1 MNRIFNVI
9 WSKTKEQWIVVSE
22 RVKTN
27 GGVPKSPLRSLA
39 TLAAMLLMD
48 NPLFALDPG
57 TLPSGGQIT
66 TGSGTIAVGGD
77 RMTVNQSSPQMIAN
91 WNSFN
96 IGSNAAVQF
105 NQPNSTSS
113 ALNRINDQNP
123 SQIMGSL
130 SANGRVFLVNP
141 SGIIFGKTA
150 RIDAGAITASSLNML
165 DSDFLAGRYSFSNS
179 GNAGMVI
186 NQGVLN
192 AMPGGVVALIGP
204 KVSNE
209 GTITTPT
216 GSAVLAAGNQVSIDF
231 EGDGLINLTVDQ
243 AAVDALAENKGLVK
257 ADGGLVVMTARAADA
272 LTQQVLSNSGVL
284 EAITFVE
291 RDGRIILDGGESG
304 ITQSTGTITAKG
316 VHSGETGGSVVMTG
330 NKVGLFGSATVDVSG
345 AAGGGRVNIG
355 GGFQGKE
362 SSIQNA
368 SATVI
373 DTDVNISADA
383 LSTGNGGK
391 VVVWS
396 NDHTA
401 FGGSISARGGC
412 TFGDGG
418 FVEVSSKGVLD
429 FVGLVDA
436 CAANGKAGSLLLDPK
451 NIIVATGGGAVLTA
465 NMLAFETNAGGD
477 SIIAPSAITGATGS
491 VTLQANNDI
500 TVTNNI
506 TRISATGHL
515 TLKAGRTITNNAIIT
530 IGSNALTL
538 IANAGTAAGV
548 IDANREPG
556 AASIINNGTITLV
569 DPINS
574 TGTVN
579 MTLDA
584 GTGQTYHETDSIF
597 TGTVTA
603 KTFNITHNG
612 PTAGGTIT
620 VTGNLTSTGL
630 TFNKPVTVTANNLA
644 LNAQTGIL
652 TFTDTLNANTNNLTL
667 IGDDVSIAK
676 NVSGTGTLIIQPST
690 TNRTIG
696 LAGGLEDFTLDGTE
710 LGYLQDGF
718 SAITIGNSTA
728 GRVTIGNTAMS
739 YHDPLTIKTGNSIFF
754 STASSLTGNNNAL
767 TLWSRAGG
775 SNAAADGVMGSVWMP
790 VGSSVN
796 SGGGAIVIGG
806 GSDPSS
812 GYALGDNDEGSSE
825 GNARYRGVTLNGTLT
840 ASGGSLTI
848 SGKGNASTNARG
860 VSIGG
865 TVTTDGSGTITINGI
880 AKGSSAGI
888 ALGDSALGGS
898 SVGVVS
904 TADGNIALT
913 GIRNTTGYGIQLET
927 AGSNIQTTGSGN
939 AVLTARGAILS
950 AGTLTIGGTTTLTA
964 ETADPVTRYNIT
976 ASNAANNF
984 TGAVT
989 FVGNTVSISD
999 TNALTLGASTALGN
1013 LTLMTNGAI
1022 TQSGAVS
1029 VAGTTDITAGSTNNI
1044 TLNNASNDFTGG
1056 IRLIS
1061 GNDLSLHDVNGI
1073 VLGNANGGITASG
1086 NLSVIG
1092 SEVTVNKAINAGSAV
1107 TITTDAIALNANI
1120 SGTGNLTIAPKSD
1133 TITIGVAG
1141 GTGALN
1147 LDATEWGHL
1156 ADGFA
1161 TVTLG
1166 SATAGALNIGN
1177 SLTFNDSTILRS
1189 GSGVTVPQAIAIGG
1203 GYLSIGAAGASS
1215 ISGVISGGG
1224 YLETTGSGV
1233 LSLAASS
1240 PNSYT
1245 GQTVIGA
1252 AATLRVV
1259 GDGALGSTSAVR
1271 NSGVL
1276 DLSASNGVTT
1286 NTVTGSG
1293 EVNLGAQP
1301 LTLTAADGTLT
1312 GVISGT
1318 GGSLVLNGGS
1328 LTLSGTNTYSGTTS
1342 LSTGSSMTIKNSQ
1355 ALGLSSAGT
1364 TVASGAA
1371 LLLDGTSGSLTVAE
1385 LLTLSG
1391 TGLSNGGALRN
1402 IAGDNTVSGAITLGS
1417 GNIIIADDAGNMTFT
1432 GTIDGSADLQL
1443 NNSGTLT
1450 FDAAIGSATPL
1461 ATLTATGGSL
1471 SLHDVTTVG
1480 NQTYTGMSTITVGSG
1495 GISSTGG
1502 GTIDMR
1508 TSTGNIVLDGGVSV
1522 TGAGNILLAAAQNF
1536 INHKGADALATES
1549 GRWLVYSTD
1558 PRNDIRGN
1566 LVPQFKLYNATTNTD
1581 LPSATAG
1588 VKGFIYTLAPVI
1600 TPRLTGTVEKQYD
1613 QTTVATLTTSNYDA
1627 TTGAIDGDVVTLN
1640 NPVTGTYDSRNAG
1653 TGKTVTVSGL
1663 AIASVTDGATAV
1675 YGYALDPTALSEPIG
1690 IVTKAPLTVSG
1701 LVAEDKLYDGTVT
1714 ANLST
1719 ATATLN
1725 GVFTGDDI
1733 SLESATALFDT
1744 KNAGTSKPVEAT
1756 ITLFGD
1762 DALNYAYNTTQT
1774 ISATIAKARLTI
1786 SAIGS
1791 DKPYDGTDSA
1801 VVTLTNN
1808 HTSVNEN
1815 FTLTYGSANF
1825 STPNAASLPQAISVT
1840 GITLVGVDAANYEFN
1855 TTAQT
1860 SAFINPK
1867 TLTATITAPDKV
1879 YDGTDTATPTLT
1891 ITDGLVNGESVTATG
1906 TATFN
1911 SKNVPDANLVTL
1923 NSISLAN
1930 GAGGLAS
1937 NYSLVTGQTV
1947 AARIIPASLQI
1958 IANDDT
1964 VHYTGIPYSGGNGF
1978 LYTGFI
1984 NGENST
1990 VLDGTLTYG
1999 GSSQGANDCGTYTL
2013 SLSGQTGSNYTISF
2027 VDGTVE
2033 ILPVPLTPVLPE
2045 LISPSLNNDLLTNA
2059 PPLLDLGS
2067 SSGERNLQSFV
2078 PEIERSSNGIT
2089 VQMVSSPTT
2098 PSTGLISVTIPQEML
2113 RSESVFT
2120 ITLPSEVIGSITAM
2134 LQPEEVC
2141 LLGGASLPNWIQYN
2155 CTTKTFSIHH
2165 APEEAFPMTVQV
2177 SLGEK
2182 SWTMVIS
2189 KKNS

>member
-1 MNRIFNVI
+1 MNKIFNVI

-39 TLAAMLLMD
+39 ALAAMLLMD

-57 TLPSGGQIT
+57 ALPSGGQISA
-66 TGSGTIAVGGD
+66 GSGTIGVNGSQ
-77 RMTVNQSSPQMIAN
+77 MTVNQSSQQMIAN

-96 IGSNAAVQF
+96 IGTNAAVQF

-123 SQIMGSL
+123 TQIMGSL

-150 RIDAGAITASSLNML
+150 RVDAGAITASSLNML
-165 DSDFLAGRYSFSNS
+165 DSDFLAGKYSFSNS
-179 GNAGMVI
+179 DNAGMVI
-186 NQGVLN
+186 NQGILN

-209 GTITTPT
+209 GTITTPA

-243 AAVDALAENKGLVK
+243 AAVDALAENKGLIK

-284 EAITFVE
+284 EANTFVE

-330 NKVGLFGSATVDVSG
+330 NKVGLFGAATVDVSG

-368 SATVI
+368 CATVI

-383 LSTGNGGK
+383 LLTGNGGN

-401 FGGSISARGGC
+401 FGGSISARGGSAS
-412 TFGDGG
+412 GDGG
-418 FVEVSSKGVLD
+418 FVEVSSKGQLD

-436 CAANGKAGSLLLDPK
+436 GAANGNAGSLLLDPK
-451 NIIVATGGGAVLTA
+451 NIIVATGGPAVLSS
-465 NMLAFETNAGGD
+465 NMLAFATNPGD
-477 SIIAPSAITGATGS
+477 DSTIAPSAITGATGL

-500 TVTNNI
+500 TITSNI

-530 IGSNALTL
+530 IGSNTLTL

-556 AASIINNGTITLV
+556 AASIINKGTITLV

-603 KTFNITHNG
+603 KTFNVSHNG
-612 PTAGGTIT
+612 STAGGTIT
-620 VTGNLTSTGL
+620 ITGNLTSTGL
-630 TFNKPVTVTANNLA
+630 TFGKPVTVTGNNLA
-644 LNAQTGIL
+644 LNARTGTL
-652 TFTDTLNANTNNLTL
+652 TFVDTLNANANNLTL
-667 IGDDVSIAK
+667 TGDDISIA
-676 NVSGTGTLIIQPST
+676 NAVSGTGTLVIQPYSAAK
-690 TNRTIG
+690 TIG
-696 LAGGLEDFTLDGTE
+696 LAGATEDFNLDGTE
-710 LGYLQDGF
+710 LGYLRDGF

-775 SNAAADGVMGSVWMP
+775 SNDAADGVMGSVWMP

-825 GNARYRGVTLNGTLT
+825 GNARYRGVTLNGTLS

-848 SGKGNASTNARG
+848 SGKGNAATNARG

-927 AGSNIQTTGSGN
+927 TGSSIQTTGSGN
-939 AVLTARGAILS
+939 ALLTARGAISS
-950 AGTLTIGGTTTLTA
+950 AGTLIIGGTTTLTA
-964 ETADPVTRYNIT
+964 ETANQATRYDIT
-976 ASNAANNF
+976 ASNTANDF

-989 FVGNTVSISD
+989 FIGNTISLSD
-999 TNALTLGASTALGN
+999 TNTLTLGASTALGN
-1013 LTLMTNGAI
+1013 LALVSNGAM

-1044 TLNNASNDFTGG
+1044 ILDNTNNDFTGG
-1056 IRLIS
+1056 IRIIS
-1061 GNDLSLHDVNGI
+1061 GNDLSLHDTNGI
-1073 VLGNANGGITASG
+1073 VLGNSGGGITASG
-1086 NLSVIG
+1086 NLSVTG
-1092 SEVTVNKAINAGSAV
+1092 STVTVNQAITAGSAL
-1107 TITTDAIALNANI
+1107 TITTDAIALGGTL

-1133 TITIGVAG
+1133 NITMGVAG
-1141 GTGALN
+1141 GAGTLN
-1147 LDATEWGHL
+1147 LDATEWGYL

-1166 SATAGALNIGN
+1166 SSTAGALAVGATNLLN
-1177 SLTFNDSTILRS
+1177 FQDSTILRS
-1189 GSGVTVPQAIAIGG
+1189 GAGVTVPVAITING
-1203 GYLSIGAAGASS
+1203 GYLS
-1215 ISGVISGGG
+1215 V
-1224 YLETTGSGV
+1224 
-1233 LSLAASS
+1233 
-1240 PNSYT
+1240 
-1245 GQTVIGA
+1245 
-1252 AATLRVV
+1252 
-1259 GDGALGSTSAVR
+1259 D
-1271 NSGVL
+1271 
-1276 DLSASNGVTT
+1276 
-1286 NTVTGSG
+1286 
-1293 EVNLGAQP
+1293 
-1301 LTLTAADGTLT
+1301 
-1312 GVISGT
+1312 
-1318 GGSLVLNGGS
+1318 
-1328 LTLSGTNTYSGTTS
+1328 
-1342 LSTGSSMTIKNSQ
+1342 
-1355 ALGLSSAGT
+1355 
-1364 TVASGAA
+1364 
-1371 LLLDGTSGSLTVAE
+1371 
-1385 LLTLSG
+1385 
-1391 TGLSNGGALRN
+1391 
-1402 IAGDNTVSGAITLGS
+1402 AGDIK
-1417 GNIIIADDAGNMTFT
+1417 FT
-1432 GTIDGSADLQL
+1432 GTIDGAADLQL
-1443 NNSGTLT
+1443 NSSGTLT
-1450 FDAAIGSATPL
+1450 FDAAVGSSTPL
-1461 ATLTATGGSL
+1461 STLTATGGSL
-1471 SLHDVTTVG
+1471 TLHDVTTTG
-1480 NQTYTGMSTITVGSG
+1480 NQTYRGAATITVGSG

-1502 GTIDMR
+1502 GTVDVR
-1508 TSTGNIVLDGGVSV
+1508 TSTGDIVLDGGVSV
-1522 TGAGNILLAAAQNF
+1522 TGTGTILLAAAQNF
-1536 INHKGADALATES
+1536 INNKGTDALTTES

-1566 LVPQFKLYNATTNTD
+1566 LVPQFKLYNATTSTV

-1600 TPRLTGTVEKQYD
+1600 TPTLTGTVEKQYD
-1613 QTTVATLTTSNYDA
+1613 QTTVATLAASNYDA
-1627 TTGAIDGDVVTLN
+1627 TTGTIDGDAVTLN
-1640 NPVTGTYDSRNAG
+1640 NPVTGNYDSKNAG
-1653 TGKTVTVSGL
+1653 TEKTVTVSGL
-1663 AIASVTDGATAV
+1663 AITSVADGTTAV
-1675 YGYALDPTALSEPIG
+1675 YGYALEPTTLFAPIG
-1690 IVTKAPLTVSG
+1690 IVTKAPLTVTG
-1701 LVAEDKLYDGTVT
+1701 LVAQDKLYDGTTT
-1714 ANLST
+1714 ADLNS
-1719 ATATLN
+1719 AAATLN
-1725 GVFTGDDI
+1725 GLFTGDDV
-1733 SLESATALFDT
+1733 SLESATGLFDT
-1744 KNAGTSKPVEAT
+1744 RDAGSSKLVETT
-1756 ITLFGD
+1756 ITLSGD
-1762 DALNYAYNTTQT
+1762 DIGNYTYNTTVPT
-1774 ISATIAKARLTI
+1774 LANIAKARLTI
-1786 SAIGS
+1786 SAIGI
-1791 DKPYDGTDSA
+1791 DKSYDGTDHA

-1808 HTSVNEN
+1808 PLSVHEN
-1815 FTLTYGSANF
+1815 FTLAYASANF
-1825 STPNAASLPQAISVT
+1825 SGLNAASLPQAVSVT
-1840 GITLVGVDAANYEFN
+1840 GITMVGVDASNYEFN

-1867 TLTATITAPDKV
+1867 ALTATVTVPDKI
-1879 YDGTDTATPTLT
+1879 YDGTVTATPTVT
-1891 ITDGLVNGESVTATG
+1891 ITDGLVSSESVTASG

-1911 SKNVPDANLVTL
+1911 SKNVPEANLVTV

-1930 GAGGLAS
+1930 GTGGLAS
-1937 NYSLVTGQTV
+1937 NYSLVTGQT
-1947 AARIIPASLQI
+1947 AAAKIIPASLQI
-1958 IANDDT
+1958 IANDDA
-1964 VHYTGIPYSGGNGF
+1964 VHYSAIPYGGGNGF
-1978 LYTGFI
+1978 VYTGFI
-1984 NGENST
+1984 NGENAT
-1990 VLDGTLTYG
+1990 VLNGTLAYG
-1999 GSSQGANDCGTYTL
+1999 GSSQGATNCGTYTI
-2013 SLSGQTGSNYTISF
+2013 SLRGQTGSNYTITY
-2027 VDGTVE
+2027 VDGTM
-2033 ILPVPLTPVLPE
+2033 IISQVPLTPVVPE
-2045 LISPSLNNDLLTNA
+2045 PIYPSLKNDLPANSA
-2059 PPLLDLGS
+2059 PLLDLGS
-2067 SSGERNLQSFV
+2067 FSGERNLQSFE
-2078 PEIERSSNGIT
+2078 PEMERFANGIT
-2089 VQMVSSPTT
+2089 VQMVTSPAT
-2098 PSTGLISVTIPQEML
+2098 PSSGLINVAIPPEML
-2113 RSESVFT
+2113 RSESAFT
-2120 ITLPSEVIGSITAM
+2120 ISLPAEVIGSITAM
-2134 LQPEEVC
+2134 LEPEQVC
-2141 LLGGASLPNWIQYN
+2141 LLGGASLPNWIQYD
-2155 CTTKTFSIHH
+2155 CTTKTFSIHQ
-2165 APEEAFPMTVQV
+2165 APEGVFPVTLQV
-2177 SLGEK
+2177 SMGEK

>member
-1 MNRIFNVI
+1 MNKIFNVI

-204 KVSNE
+204 RVSNE

-257 ADGGLVVMTARAADA
+257 ADGGLVVMTARAANA

-284 EAITFVE
+284 EANTFVE

-304 ITQSTGTITAKG
+304 IAQSTGTITAKG

-401 FGGSISARGGC
+401 FGGSISARGGSA
-412 TFGDGG
+412 FGDGG

-436 CAANGKAGSLLLDPK
+436 CAANGQAGSLLLDPK
-451 NIIVATGGGAVLTA
+451 NIIVATGGTAVLTA
-465 NMLAFETNAGGD
+465 GMLAFATNSSGDSPVDPSTITTVTNAGT
-477 SIIAPSAITGATGS
+477 A
-491 VTLQANNDI
+491 VTLQAHNDI
-500 TVTNNI
+500 TVTDDI
-506 TRISATGHL
+506 TTTNSTGHL
-515 TLKAGRTITNNAIIT
+515 TLTAGRTITNNATIT
-530 IGSNALTL
+530 TGGSNLTL
-538 IANAGTAAGV
+538 TANAGTAAGV
-548 IDANREPG
+548 AASSNNARQTG
-556 AASIINNGTITLV
+556 LASIINNGTINAGT
-569 DPINS
+569 
-574 TGTVN
+574 TGTVT
-579 MTLDA
+579 MTLGD
-584 GTGQTYHETDSIF
+584 GLGQQYKQIGSIM

-603 KTFNITHNG
+603 K
-612 PTAGGTIT
+612 
-620 VTGNLTSTGL
+620 
-630 TFNKPVTVTANNLA
+630 
-644 LNAQTGIL
+644 
-652 TFTDTLNANTNNLTL
+652 NLTL
-667 IGDDVSIAK
+667 TGDSISLT
-676 NVSGTGTLIIQPST
+676 NTVSGTGTLVIQPYT
-690 TNRTIG
+690 LNTTIG
-696 LAGGLEDFTLDGTE
+696 LAGGAGTLNLSGTQ
-710 LGYLQDGF
+710 LAYLQDGF
-718 SAITIGNSTA
+718 SSITIGRSTA
-728 GRVTIGNTAMS
+728 QLITVGNDAIS

-775 SNAAADGVMGSVWMP
+775 CNDATDSIKGSVWMP
-790 VGSSVN
+790 VGSSIN
-796 SGGGAIVIGG
+796 SGGGAIIIGG
-806 GSDPSS
+806 GADSS
-812 GYALGDNDEGSSE
+812 IGYALGDNTAGRSPSE
-825 GNARYRGVTLNGTLT
+825 GYARYRGVTLNGTLN
-840 ASGGSLTI
+840 ADGGSITI
-848 SGKGNASTNARG
+848 SGKGNSIGDVRG

-865 TVTTDGSGTITINGI
+865 TVTTKGSGTVTINGL
-880 AKGSSAGI
+880 ARGTSAGI
-888 ALGDSALGGS
+888 ALGDTALGAS
-898 SVGVVS
+898 NAGVVL
-904 TADGNIALT
+904 TADGDIILT
-913 GIRNTTGYGIQLET
+913 GTQDTVGNNGIQLQT
-927 AGSNIQTTGSGN
+927 TGSSIQSTGSGN
-939 AVLTARGAILS
+939 AVLTAHGAISS
-950 AGTLTIGGTTTLTA
+950 AGTLIIGGTTTLTA
-964 ETADPVTRYNIT
+964 ETVDPVTRYNIT

-989 FVGNTVSISD
+989 FVGNTVSLSD
-999 TNALTLGASTALGN
+999 TNALALGASTALGN
-1013 LTLMTNGAI
+1013 LTLVTNGAI
-1022 TQSGAVS
+1022 TQSGALS
-1029 VAGTTDITAGSTNNI
+1029 VTGTTDITAGSTNNI
-1044 TLNNASNDFTGG
+1044 TLDNTSNDFTGG

-1073 VLGNANGGITASG
+1073 VLGNTNGGITASG
-1086 NLSVIG
+1086 NLSVTG
-1092 SEVTVNKAINAGSAV
+1092 SAVTVNQAINAGSAV

-1233 LSLAASS
+1233 LSLSASS

-1252 AATLRVV
+1252 AATLHVV

-1276 DLSASNGVTT
+1276 DLSASNGVST

-1301 LTLTAADGTLT
+1301 LTLTAADGTLS
-1312 GVISGT
+1312 GILSGT

-1355 ALGLSSAGT
+1355 ALGSISTGT

-1536 INHKGADALATES
+1536 INNKGADALTTES
-1549 GRWLVYSTD
+1549 GRWLAYSTD

-1675 YGYALDPTALSEPIG
+1675 YGYALDPTALSAPIG

-1701 LVAEDKLYDGTVT
+1701 LVAEDKLYDGTTT
-1714 ANLST
+1714 ADLST

-1762 DALNYAYNTTQT
+1762 DVLNYAYNTTQT

-1840 GITLVGVDAANYEFN
+1840 GITLVGVDAANYDFN

-1891 ITDGLVNGESVTATG
+1891 ITDGLVNGESVTASV

-1911 SKNVPDANLVTL
+1911 SKNVPDANLVTV

-1930 GAGGLAS
+1930 GTAGLAS
-1937 NYSLVTGQTV
+1937 NYSLVAGQTA
-1947 AARIIPASLQI
+1947 AARIIPARLQI

-1964 VHYTGIPYSGGNGF
+1964 VHYTAIPYSGGNGYI
-1978 LYTGFI
+1978 YTGFI
-1984 NGENST
+1984 NGENAAI
-1990 VLDGTLTYG
+1990 LDGTLTYS
-1999 GSSQGANDCGTYTL
+1999 GSSQGATDCGTYTL

-2027 VDGTVE
+2027 VDGTVT

-2067 SSGERNLQSFV
+2067 SSDERNLQSFV

-2113 RSESVFT
+2113 RSESAFT

-2134 LQPEEVC
+2134 LQPEQVC

-2155 CTTKTFSIHH
+2155 CTTKTFSILH
-2165 APEEAFPMTVQV
+2165 APEEVFPVTVQV
-2177 SLGEK
+2177 SMGEK
-2182 SWTMVIS
+2182 IWTMVIS